1 MKQKTS
7 AISRFQDFLETQKG
21 QTILNYLYS
30 WGAAIV
36 ILGALF
42 KLTHINGADLMLFLG
57 MGTEVL
63 TFIVNGFER
72 QSSAKETE
80 APAAGGPVIIGG
92 APVAAGAVV
101 SAPVANV
108 APVATTSTGD
118 APQLDAEALTAMANI
133 AAANAAVAA
142 ASAIPTNVPQID
154 TEALTA
160 MANIA
165 AANAAMANAATSA
178 TPTTAPQIDTE
189 ALAAMANIA
198 AANAATAPV
207 AASAAVPV
215 INGKVDVPELQQVT
229 QDYIEQLRSLTES
242 FQHIAD
248 QSAQLEAS
256 ADEVE
261 RLSRNLTSINTIYEM
276 HLKSLGSQI
285 GNIDQVNDQ
294 TRRMAEQIEELNRVY
309 DRMLQSMTVNMNVSR
324 DNSTQSKEA

>member
-1 MKQKTS
+1 MKQNTS
-7 AISRFQDFLETQKG
+7 VISRFQDFLETQKG

-42 KLTHINGADLMLFLG
+42 KLTHISGADLMLFLG

-80 APAAGGPVIIGG
+80 SPVVAGGPVIMGG
-92 APVAAGAVV
+92 APVASGTVV
-101 SAPVANV
+101 A
-108 APVATTSTGD
+108 APVATNAAPVAAAPVTG
-118 APQLDAEALTAMANI
+118 ATPQLDTEALTAMANI

-142 ASAIPTNVPQID
+142 ASA
-154 TEALTA
+154 
-160 MANIA
+160 
-165 AANAAMANAATSA
+165 ATTSVS
-178 TPTTAPQIDTE
+178 T
-189 ALAAMANIA
+189 
-198 AANAATAPV
+198 
-207 AASAAVPV
+207 PV
-215 INGKVDVPELQQVT
+215 IEGKVDVPELQQVT
-229 QDYIEQLRSLTES
+229 QDYIEKLRSLTES

-248 QSAQLEAS
+248 QSSQLEAS

-309 DRMLQSMTVNMNVSR
+309 DRMLQSMTVNMNVGR
-324 DNSTQSKEA
+324 TANEQSK

>member
-30 WGAAIV
+30 WGAAVV

-80 APAAGGPVIIGG
+80 VPATAGGPVIIGG
-92 APVAAGAVV
+92 APVAAGTVV
-101 SAPVANV
+101 ASPMAPVNTMAPTVDTPTNAIATAN
-108 APVATTSTGD
+108 
-118 APQLDAEALTAMANI
+118 APQLDTEALTAMANI

-142 ASAIPTNVPQID
+142 ASA
-154 TEALTA
+154 
-160 MANIA
+160 
-165 AANAAMANAATSA
+165 
-178 TPTTAPQIDTE
+178 
-189 ALAAMANIA
+189 
-198 AANAATAPV
+198 
-207 AASAAVPV
+207 ASAPATMPA
-215 INGKVDVPELQQVT
+215 IEGKVDVPELQQAT
-229 QDYIEQLRSLTES
+229 QDYVDKLRVLTES

-248 QSAQLEAS
+248 QSSQLEAS

-309 DRMLQSMTVNMNVSR
+309 DRMLQSMTVNMNVARTS
-324 DNSTQSKEA
+324 NEQSK

>member
-1 MKQKTS
+1 MEKKQGM
-7 AISRFQDFLETQKG
+7 ISRFQDFLETQKG

-30 WGAAIV
+30 WGAAVV

-42 KLTHINGADLMLFLG
+42 KLTHIEGADLMLFLG

-72 QSSAKETE
+72 QSSTKEE
-80 APAAGGPVIIGG
+80 ATHTAASGPVIVGG
-92 APVAAGAVV
+92 APVAAGTVISSAVPV
-101 SAPVANV
+101 SADGVGAIHS
-108 APVATTSTGD
+108 AS
-118 APQLDAEALTAMANI
+118 APQL
-133 AAANAAVAA
+133 
-142 ASAIPTNVPQID
+142 D

-160 MANIA
+160 MANLA
-165 AANAAMANAATSA
+165 AANAAA
-178 TPTTAPQIDTE
+178 
-189 ALAAMANIA
+189 A
-198 AANAATAPV
+198 AANAATTPV
-207 AASAAVPV
+207 STGTPV
-215 INGKVDVPELQQVT
+215 IEGNVDATELQQAT
-229 QDYIEQLRSLTES
+229 QEYIEQLRSLTES

-285 GNIDQVNDQ
+285 GNIDLVNDQ

-324 DNSTQSKEA
+324 TDNNSSKEA

>member
-1 MKQKTS
+1 MKKNTS

-42 KLTHINGADLMLFLG
+42 KLTHIDGADLMLFLG

-72 QSSAKETE
+72 QTSVNESE
-80 APAAGGPVIIGG
+80 APVSVGSPVIIGG
-92 APVAAGAVV
+92 A
-101 SAPVANV
+101 SASA
-108 APVATTSTGD
+108 STCNNISTEV
-118 APQLDAEALTAMANI
+118 PQLDTEALNAMASI
-133 AAANAAVAA
+133 AAANAAVA
-142 ASAIPTNVPQID
+142 
-154 TEALTA
+154 TA
-160 MANIA
+160 G
-165 AANAAMANAATSA
+165 
-178 TPTTAPQIDTE
+178 TTA
-189 ALAAMANIA
+189 
-198 AANAATAPV
+198 AP
-207 AASAAVPV
+207 A
-215 INGKVDVPELQQVT
+215 IEGKMDVPEMQQVT
-229 QDYIEQLRSLTES
+229 QSYIDQLRTLTES
-242 FQHIAD
+242 FQHIAE
-248 QSAQLEAS
+248 QSVQLEAS

-309 DRMLQSMTVNMNVSR
+309 DRMLQSMTVNMNVGR
-324 DNSTQSKEA
+324 TTTEHSKEA

>member
-30 WGAAIV
+30 WGAAVV

-80 APAAGGPVIIGG
+80 VPATAGGPVIIGG
-92 APVAAGAVV
+92 APIAAGTVV
-101 SAPVANV
+101 ASPMAPVSTMAPTVDTTTNAIATAN
-108 APVATTSTGD
+108 
-118 APQLDAEALTAMANI
+118 APQLDTEALTAMANI

-142 ASAIPTNVPQID
+142 ASA
-154 TEALTA
+154 
-160 MANIA
+160 
-165 AANAAMANAATSA
+165 
-178 TPTTAPQIDTE
+178 
-189 ALAAMANIA
+189 
-198 AANAATAPV
+198 
-207 AASAAVPV
+207 ASAPATMPA
-215 INGKVDVPELQQVT
+215 IEGKVDVPELQQAT
-229 QDYIEQLRSLTES
+229 QDYVDKLRVLTES

-248 QSAQLEAS
+248 QSSQLEAS

-309 DRMLQSMTVNMNVSR
+309 DRMLQSMTVNMNVARTS
-324 DNSTQSKEA
+324 NEQSK

>member
-1 MKQKTS
+1 MLGSSEYSKDNIQTFTMKQKTS

-30 WGAAIV
+30 WGAAVV

-72 QSSAKETE
+72 QTSAKGVEVSAT
-80 APAAGGPVIIGG
+80 AGAPVIMGG
-92 APVAAGAVV
+92 APVIAGPVVTAPMDAAASATAANAAVAAGATS
-101 SAPVANV
+101 SA
-108 APVATTSTGD
+108 
-118 APQLDAEALTAMANI
+118 APQLDAEALTAMANL
-133 AAANAAVAA
+133 AAANAAANVAA
-142 ASAIPTNVPQID
+142 AAGATSSAVPQFD
-154 TEALTA
+154 AEALTA
-160 MANIA
+160 MANLA
-165 AANAAMANAATSA
+165 AANAAAGAS
-178 TPTTAPQIDTE
+178 TAP
-189 ALAAMANIA
+189 IA
-198 AANAATAPV
+198 
-207 AASAAVPV
+207 AAVPV
-215 INGKVDVPELQQVT
+215 IEGKVDVPELQQVT
-229 QDYIEQLRSLTES
+229 QDYIEQLRALTES

-285 GNIDQVNDQ
+285 GNIDQVNEQ
-294 TRRMAEQIEELNRVY
+294 TCRMAEQIEELNRVY
-309 DRMLQSMTVNMNVSR
+309 DRMLQSMTVNMNVGR
-324 DNSTQSKEA
+324 TANEQSKQA

>member
-30 WGAAIV
+30 WGAAVV

-80 APAAGGPVIIGG
+80 APATAGGPVIIGG
-92 APVAAGAVV
+92 APVAAGTVV
-101 SAPVANV
+101 ASPMAPVSTMAPTVDTTTNAIATAN
-108 APVATTSTGD
+108 AS
-118 APQLDAEALTAMANI
+118 QLDTEALTAMANI

-142 ASAIPTNVPQID
+142 ASA
-154 TEALTA
+154 
-160 MANIA
+160 
-165 AANAAMANAATSA
+165 
-178 TPTTAPQIDTE
+178 
-189 ALAAMANIA
+189 
-198 AANAATAPV
+198 
-207 AASAAVPV
+207 ASAPATMPA
-215 INGKVDVPELQQVT
+215 IEGKVNVPELQQAT
-229 QDYIEQLRSLTES
+229 QDYVDKLRVLTES

-248 QSAQLEAS
+248 QSSQLEAS

-309 DRMLQSMTVNMNVSR
+309 DRMLQSMTVNMNVARTS
-324 DNSTQSKEA
+324 NEQSK

>member
-1 MKQKTS
+1 MSEYPKYKNNSSTMKQNTS

-30 WGAAIV
+30 WGAAVV

-42 KLTHINGADLMLFLG
+42 KLTHIEGADLMLFLG

-72 QSSAKETE
+72 QSSVKETD
-80 APAAGGPVIIGG
+80 APVVAGGPVIVGG
-92 APVAAGAVV
+92 APVAAGSVV
-101 SAPVANV
+101 AAPAATGASAPVAG
-108 APVATTSTGD
+108 AL
-118 APQLDAEALTAMANI
+118 PQLDAEALTAMANI

-142 ASAIPTNVPQID
+142 ASAATVP
-154 TEALTA
+154 AS
-160 MANIA
+160 
-165 AANAAMANAATSA
+165 ATVAPSA
-178 TPTTAPQIDTE
+178 TP
-189 ALAAMANIA
+189 
-198 AANAATAPV
+198 APV
-207 AASAAVPV
+207 
-215 INGKVDVPELQQVT
+215 IEGKVDVPELQQVT
-229 QDYIEQLRSLTES
+229 QDYIEKLRSLTES

-248 QSAQLEAS
+248 QSSQLEAS

-309 DRMLQSMTVNMNVSR
+309 DRMLQSMTVNMNVGR
-324 DNSTQSKEA
+324 TANEQSK

>member
-1 MKQKTS
+1 MKQNKS
-7 AISRFQDFLETQKG
+7 AISRFQDFLETEKG

-72 QSSAKETE
+72 QSSAKDSE
-80 APAAGGPVIIGG
+80 APAASGPVIIGG
-92 APVAAGAVV
+92 APIAAGTIA
-101 SAPVANV
+101 SAPTASV
-108 APVATTSTGD
+108 APAAATSATT
-118 APQLDAEALTAMANI
+118 APQLDTEALTAMANI

-142 ASAIPTNVPQID
+142 ASANVPQID
-154 TEALTA
+154 AEALTA

-165 AANAAMANAATSA
+165 AAASA
-178 TPTTAPQIDTE
+178 TVPTSTTASVP
-189 ALAAMANIA
+189 
-198 AANAATAPV
+198 
-207 AASAAVPV
+207 AVE
-215 INGKVDVPELQQVT
+215 GKVDVPELQQVT

-242 FQHIAD
+242 FQHIAN

-256 ADEVE
+256 ADEIE

-309 DRMLQSMTVNMNVSR
+309 DRMLQSMTVNMNR
-324 DNSTQSKEA
+324 TEQNKEA

>member
-1 MKQKTS
+1 MKKNTS
-7 AISRFQDFLETQKG
+7 AISRFQDFLETEKG

-42 KLTHINGADLMLFLG
+42 KLTHIEGADLMLFLG

-72 QSSAKETE
+72 QSGSKESA
-80 APAAGGPVIIGG
+80 APAAAGGPVIIGG
-92 APVAAGAVV
+92 APIAAGTVTSAPVADAVPVAAGA
-101 SAPVANV
+101 
-108 APVATTSTGD
+108 

-133 AAANAAVAA
+133 AAANAAIAATGA
-142 ASAIPTNVPQID
+142 ASAP
-154 TEALTA
+154 
-160 MANIA
+160 
-165 AANAAMANAATSA
+165 AT
-178 TPTTAPQIDTE
+178 
-189 ALAAMANIA
+189 
-198 AANAATAPV
+198 ATAPV
-207 AASAAVPV
+207 
-215 INGKVDVPELQQVT
+215 IDGKVDVPELQQVT
-229 QDYIEQLRSLTES
+229 QDYVDKLRALTES

-248 QSAQLEAS
+248 QSSQLEAS

-285 GNIDQVNDQ
+285 GNIDLVNEQ

-309 DRMLQSMTVNMNVSR
+309 DRMLQSMTVNMNIGR
-324 DNSTQSKEA
+324 TANEQNKQA

>member
-1 MKQKTS
+1 MGGPGEASNDKDMKQNTS

-42 KLTHINGADLMLFLG
+42 KLTHIAGADIMLFLG

-72 QSSAKETE
+72 QSSVKESE
-80 APAAGGPVIIGG
+80 APTAGVIGGG
-92 APVAAGAVV
+92 APVAAGTMVGTPAT
-101 SAPVANV
+101 NV
-108 APVATTSTGD
+108 MPAAAASTGVTT
-118 APQLDAEALTAMANI
+118 PQLDAEALNAMANI

-142 ASAIPTNVPQID
+142 ASAGTPQID
-154 TEALTA
+154 TEALNA

-165 AANAAMANAATSA
+165 AAANVAKAS
-178 TPTTAPQIDTE
+178 TTG
-189 ALAAMANIA
+189 
-198 AANAATAPV
+198 
-207 AASAAVPV
+207 ASVPV
-215 INGKVDVPELQQVT
+215 VEGKVDVPELQQVT
-229 QDYIEQLRSLTES
+229 QDYVEQLRTLTES
-242 FQHIAD
+242 FQHIAT
-248 QSAQLEAS
+248 QSSQLEAS
-256 ADEVE
+256 ADEIE
-261 RLSRNLTSINTIYEM
+261 RLSRNLTTINTIYEM

-309 DRMLQSMTVNMNVSR
+309 DRMLQSMTVNMNVGR
-324 DNSTQSKEA
+324 TTTEHSKEA

>member
-1 MKQKTS
+1 MKQNKS
-7 AISRFQDFLETQKG
+7 AISRFQDLLETQKG

-72 QSSAKETE
+72 QSSVKETE
-80 APAAGGPVIIGG
+80 APTATGGPVIIGG
-92 APVAAGAVV
+92 GAPVAAGTIV

-108 APVATTSTGD
+108 APAAAASTGA

-142 ASAIPTNVPQID
+142 ASAPQID
-154 TEALTA
+154 TEALNA

-165 AANAAMANAATSA
+165 AAANAATVS
-178 TPTTAPQIDTE
+178 T
-189 ALAAMANIA
+189 
-198 AANAATAPV
+198 
-207 AASAAVPV
+207 ASASVPV
-215 INGKVDVPELQQVT
+215 IDGKVDVPELQQVT

-294 TRRMAEQIEELNRVY
+294 TRRMAEQIEELNHVY
-309 DRMLQSMTVNMNVSR
+309 DRMLQSMTVNMNR
-324 DNSTQSKEA
+324 TEQSKEA

>member
-1 MKQKTS
+1 MKKNTS
-7 AISRFQDFLETQKG
+7 AISRFQDFLETEKG

-72 QSSAKETE
+72 QSSAKEPE
-80 APAAGGPVIIGG
+80 APVSVGSPVTIGG
-92 APVAAGAVV
+92 SPA
-101 SAPVANV
+101 SA
-108 APVATTSTGD
+108 STCNNIPTEV
-118 APQLDAEALTAMANI
+118 PQLDPEALTAMANI
-133 AAANAAVAA
+133 AAANAAVA
-142 ASAIPTNVPQID
+142 
-154 TEALTA
+154 TA
-160 MANIA
+160 G
-165 AANAAMANAATSA
+165 T
-178 TPTTAPQIDTE
+178 TTAP
-189 ALAAMANIA
+189 
-198 AANAATAPV
+198 
-207 AASAAVPV
+207 V
-215 INGKVDVPELQQVT
+215 IEGKVDVPEMQQVT
-229 QDYIEQLRSLTES
+229 QNYIDQLRAITES
-242 FQHIAD
+242 FQHIAE

-261 RLSRNLTSINTIYEM
+261 RLSRNLTTINTIYEM

-309 DRMLQSMTVNMNVSR
+309 DRMLQSMTVNMNVGR
-324 DNSTQSKEA
+324 TANEQSKEA

>member
-1 MKQKTS
+1 MKQKKS

-42 KLTHINGADLMLFLG
+42 KLTHIAGADLMLFLG

-72 QSSAKETE
+72 QSSAKESD
-80 APAAGGPVIIGG
+80 APAAGGSVIIGG
-92 APVAAGAVV
+92 APVAAGTVV
-101 SAPVANV
+101 STPVTNAAPAVA
-108 APVATTSTGD
+108 ASAGAA

-142 ASAIPTNVPQID
+142 ASAGTPQID
-154 TEALTA
+154 SEALTA

-165 AANAAMANAATSA
+165 AVAG
-178 TPTTAPQIDTE
+178 
-189 ALAAMANIA
+189 
-198 AANAATAPV
+198 AATAST
-207 AASAAVPV
+207 AGATVPV
-215 INGKVDVPELQQVT
+215 IDGKVDVPELQQVT
-229 QDYIEQLRSLTES
+229 QDYVEQLRSLTES

-256 ADEVE
+256 ADEIE
-261 RLSRNLTSINTIYEM
+261 RLSRNLTTINTIYEM

-324 DNSTQSKEA
+324 DTNTHSKEA

>member
-1 MKQKTS
+1 MKQNKS
-7 AISRFQDFLETQKG
+7 AISRFQDFLETEKG

-42 KLTHINGADLMLFLG
+42 KLTHIEGADLMLFLG

-72 QSSAKETE
+72 QTSVKESA
-80 APAAGGPVIIGG
+80 APTTAGGPVIIGG
-92 APVAAGAVV
+92 APVAADTVASVPV
-101 SAPVANV
+101 ADTAPVAAV
-108 APVATTSTGD
+108 AAAGA

-133 AAANAAVAA
+133 AAANAAIAATGA
-142 ASAIPTNVPQID
+142 ASAPAT
-154 TEALTA
+154 
-160 MANIA
+160 A
-165 AANAAMANAATSA
+165 AA
-178 TPTTAPQIDTE
+178 PIID
-189 ALAAMANIA
+189 
-198 AANAATAPV
+198 
-207 AASAAVPV
+207 
-215 INGKVDVPELQQVT
+215 GKVDVPELQQVT
-229 QDYIEQLRSLTES
+229 QDYVDKLRAITES

-248 QSAQLEAS
+248 QSSQLEAS

-261 RLSRNLTSINTIYEM
+261 RLSRNLTTINTIYEM

-309 DRMLQSMTVNMNVSR
+309 DRMLQSMTVNMNIGRSA
-324 DNSTQSKEA
+324 NEQNKQA

>member
-1 MKQKTS
+1 MKQNKS
-7 AISRFQDFLETQKG
+7 AISRFQDFLETEKG

-42 KLTHINGADLMLFLG
+42 KLTHIEGADLMLFLG

-72 QSSAKETE
+72 QTSVKESA
-80 APAAGGPVIIGG
+80 APATAGGPVIIGG
-92 APVAAGAVV
+92 APVAAGTVASVPV
-101 SAPVANV
+101 ADTAPVAAV
-108 APVATTSTGD
+108 AAAGA

-133 AAANAAVAA
+133 AAANAAIAATGAASVPATAA
-142 ASAIPTNVPQID
+142 APIID
-154 TEALTA
+154 
-160 MANIA
+160 
-165 AANAAMANAATSA
+165 
-178 TPTTAPQIDTE
+178 
-189 ALAAMANIA
+189 
-198 AANAATAPV
+198 
-207 AASAAVPV
+207 
-215 INGKVDVPELQQVT
+215 GKVDVPELQQVT
-229 QDYIEQLRSLTES
+229 QDYVDKLRAITES

-248 QSAQLEAS
+248 QSSQLEAS

-261 RLSRNLTSINTIYEM
+261 RLSRNLTTINTIYEM

-309 DRMLQSMTVNMNVSR
+309 DRMLQSMTVNMNIGRSA
-324 DNSTQSKEA
+324 NEQNKQA

>member
-1 MKQKTS
+1 MKQNKS
-7 AISRFQDFLETQKG
+7 AISRFQDFLETEKG

-42 KLTHINGADLMLFLG
+42 KLTHIEGADLMLFLG

-72 QSSAKETE
+72 QTSAKESA
-80 APAAGGPVIIGG
+80 APATAGGPVIIGG
-92 APVAAGAVV
+92 APVAVGTVASVPVADT
-101 SAPVANV
+101 APVAAV
-108 APVATTSTGD
+108 AAAGA

-133 AAANAAVAA
+133 AAANAAIAATGA
-142 ASAIPTNVPQID
+142 ASAPAT
-154 TEALTA
+154 
-160 MANIA
+160 A
-165 AANAAMANAATSA
+165 AA
-178 TPTTAPQIDTE
+178 PIID
-189 ALAAMANIA
+189 
-198 AANAATAPV
+198 
-207 AASAAVPV
+207 
-215 INGKVDVPELQQVT
+215 GKVDVPELQQVT
-229 QDYIEQLRSLTES
+229 QDYVDKLRAITES

-248 QSAQLEAS
+248 QSSQLEAS

-261 RLSRNLTSINTIYEM
+261 RLSRNLTTINTIYEM

-309 DRMLQSMTVNMNVSR
+309 DRMLQSMTVNMNIGRSA
-324 DNSTQSKEA
+324 NEQNKQA

>member
-1 MKQKTS
+1 MKQNKS
-7 AISRFQDFLETQKG
+7 AISRFQDFLETEKG

-42 KLTHINGADLMLFLG
+42 KLTHIEGADLMLFLG

-72 QSSAKETE
+72 QTSVKESA
-80 APAAGGPVIIGG
+80 APTTAGGPVIIGG
-92 APVAAGAVV
+92 APVAAGTVASVPV
-101 SAPVANV
+101 ADTAPVAAV
-108 APVATTSTGD
+108 AAAGA

-133 AAANAAVAA
+133 AAANAAIAATGA
-142 ASAIPTNVPQID
+142 ASAPAT
-154 TEALTA
+154 
-160 MANIA
+160 
-165 AANAAMANAATSA
+165 AAT
-178 TPTTAPQIDTE
+178 PIID
-189 ALAAMANIA
+189 
-198 AANAATAPV
+198 
-207 AASAAVPV
+207 
-215 INGKVDVPELQQVT
+215 GKVDVPELQQVT
-229 QDYIEQLRSLTES
+229 QDYVDKLRAITES

-248 QSAQLEAS
+248 QSSQLEAS

-261 RLSRNLTSINTIYEM
+261 RLSRNLTTINTIYEM

-309 DRMLQSMTVNMNVSR
+309 DRMLQSMTVNMNIGRSA
-324 DNSTQSKEA
+324 NGQNKQA

>member
-1 MKQKTS
+1 MSEYPKYKNNSSTMKQNTS

-30 WGAAIV
+30 WGAAVV

-42 KLTHINGADLMLFLG
+42 KLTHIEGADLMLFLG

-72 QSSAKETE
+72 QSSVKETD
-80 APAAGGPVIIGG
+80 APVVAGGPVIMGG
-92 APVAAGAVV
+92 APVAAGSVV
-101 SAPVANV
+101 AAPAATGTSAPVAGAV
-108 APVATTSTGD
+108 
-118 APQLDAEALTAMANI
+118 PQLDAEALTAMANI

-142 ASAIPTNVPQID
+142 ASATVAP
-154 TEALTA
+154 
-160 MANIA
+160 
-165 AANAAMANAATSA
+165 SA
-178 TPTTAPQIDTE
+178 TP
-189 ALAAMANIA
+189 
-198 AANAATAPV
+198 APV
-207 AASAAVPV
+207 
-215 INGKVDVPELQQVT
+215 IEGKVDVPELQQVT
-229 QDYIEQLRSLTES
+229 QDYIEKLRSLTES

-248 QSAQLEAS
+248 QSSQLEAS

-309 DRMLQSMTVNMNVSR
+309 DRMLQSMTVNMNVGR
-324 DNSTQSKEA
+324 TANEQSK